1 MNDFKLNEGEKISP
15 GFTTPD
21 GYFEN
26 FTERLM
32 QQLPQP
38 EIKVVPLYKR
48 KPVWLSAA
56 AAFMVMLTLG
66 IFFTTATGTTTKQ
79 PDQAAIE
86 NYLVY
91 QTNLSS
97 YDLIQHLDD
106 EDIKEL
112 EQQIVIN
119 DDAIED
125 YLDDQNIYTTY

>member
-1 MNDFKLNEGEKISP
+1 MKDFKLNEGEKIDP

-32 QQLPQP
+32 QQLPRP
-38 EIKVVPLYKR
+38 EVKVVPLYKR

-56 AAFMVMLTLG
+56 AAFMIMLTLG
-66 IFFTTATGTTTKQ
+66 VFFTTATGTTTKQ

-106 EDIKEL
+106 EDIKQL